1 MIRTNAETMR
11 EILMRAVDGTPEGA
25 AAAAALIA
33 DNARIWQ
40 QGSGW
45 VAKADK
51 VAAWRRSEGAPMPT
65 VIRSLVA
72 SGDDVAVEATV
83 ETPRGV
89 MLVVVFAVFRDG
101 RLVSQREYFVPAPDA
116 EVFEA

>member
-1 MIRTNAETMR
+1 MSSINAEAMR

-33 DNARIWQ
+33 DDARIWQ
-40 QGSGW
+40 QGPGW
-45 VAKADK
+45 MTKADK
-51 VAAWRRSEGAPMPT
+51 LAAWRRSAGAPMPT

-89 MLVVVFAVFRDG
+89 MLVVVFAVFQGG
-101 RLVSQREYFVPAPDA
+101 RLVSQREYFVPAPSAD
-116 EVFEA
+116 VF

>member
-1 MIRTNAETMR
+1 MSSINAEAMR

-33 DNARIWQ
+33 DDARIWQ
-40 QGSGW
+40 QGPGW
-45 VAKADK
+45 MTKADK
-51 VAAWRRSEGAPMPT
+51 LAAWRRSGGAPMPT

-72 SGDDVAVEATV
+72 SGDEVAVEATV

-89 MLVVVFAVFRDG
+89 MLVVVFAVFRGG

-116 EVFEA
+116 EVFA